1 MTPQELDEYVKV
13 REKTLL
19 ERYDDALM
27 QLGKMEFLNH
37 ERIDEVFKLTR
48 RGHQLMT
55 NIKKLKNQ
63 LAKAKEG
70 LQNYQKHILYLSNV
84 IERARE
90 ISPEVCARIKE
101 IQNEEFARIKT
112 NE

>member
-1 MTPQELDEYVKV
+1 MTPQEIEELTKV
-13 REKTLL
+13 LEKTIL
-19 ERYDDALM
+19 ERYEKSLERFGNLKSLYQRSESENDNLSGRIK
-27 QLGKMEFLNH
+27 QLTTSNK
-37 ERIDEVFKLTR
+37 KLT
-48 RGHQLMT
+48 
-55 NIKKLKNQ
+55 NKLARA
-63 LAKAKEG
+63 LEG

-90 ISPEVCARIKE
+90 ISPEVCARMKE